1 MLKKIIIILILIFVV
16 VSNSYASEIFTYPNG
31 NVQMVF
37 GIGEIARGIIASG
50 LLDVSTI
57 NIYFVY
63 QNAYTGS
70 FDAMIFFQYIST
82 DPKKRTITWRLSG
95 TENGTYWIDLGLQS
109 IQY

>member
-1 MLKKIIIILILIFVV
+1 MIKKVIVVSILVFVV
-16 VSNSYASEIFTYPNG
+16 FSKSYAAEIFTYPDG

-37 GIGEIARGIIASG
+37 RTGEIASGIVASG

-70 FDAMIFFQYIST
+70 FDAMIFFRHIST
-82 DPKKRTITWRLSG
+82 DPKSRTITWRLSG
-95 TENGTYWIDLGLQS
+95 TENGSSWIDLGLQS
-109 IQY
+109 INY